1 MKAINNRAFPDLH
14 THILPFID
22 DGPKSVEEAVGILL
36 EEKRQGITDIALTP
50 HFSLENGDIASF
62 LKKREDCYNALI
74 SAVEKEPLLDGIRLY
89 RGAEVEYNPN
99 LIYEDLRELCYES
112 TGYLLVELMP
122 SYPFNLENTVF
133 SLLSQGITPVLAHV
147 ERFDYLVGNKKLLSE
162 LKDAGV
168 LFQCN
173 ATSVLD
179 GNFKRNFK
187 KLLKQGFV
195 DIIAS
200 DTHGLNRR
208 PPRLKEAEERLK
220 KHSGRLISN
229 AVKIITDAQV

>member
-1 MKAINNRAFPDLH
+1 MKATSNRAFPDLH

-22 DGPKSVEEAVGILL
+22 DGPQTVEEAVGVLL

-50 HFSLENGDIASF
+50 HFSLEHTDVASF
-62 LKKREDCYNALI
+62 LKKREESYNALI
-74 SAVEKEPLLDGIRLY
+74 SAVENEPLLEGIRLY
-89 RGAEVEYNPN
+89 KGAEVEYNPN
-99 LIYEDLRELCYES
+99 LIYEDLRELCYEG
-112 TGYLLVELMP
+112 TGYLLLELMP

-133 SLLSQGITPVLAHV
+133 SLLSQGIIPVLAHI
-147 ERFDYLVGNKKLLSE
+147 ERFDYLVGNKKLLLE

-179 GNFKRNFK
+179 GHFKRNFK

-208 PPRLKEAEERLK
+208 PPRLKEAEEKLNK
-220 KHSGRLISN
+220 QSGRLVSN
-229 AVKIITDAQV
+229 AVKIITDTQF